1 MKCSIN
7 NEKKEIQEQQRRRD
21 GDMQIDPLG
30 DERKRFS
37 QFWIMKNEGKRW
49 DFHFSF
55 AFSSLLGLC
64 ECCVKTWRIQKVFFN
79 LITRPDFYRDHKTG
93 MSDNF
98 NEFIKLLNLVKYKIS
113 ALNQVSYVI
122 ERFNLT
128 GNLQTSLSQ
137 DSDTKSSQLSSSTVF
152 LVFHYFPTSKHEKDV
167 NL

>member
-1 MKCSIN
+1 MRGSV
-7 NEKKEIQEQQRRRD
+7 EIF
-21 GDMQIDPLG
+21 ISHLHFP
-30 DERKRFS
+30 RFWVCANVVS
-37 QFWIMKNEGKRW
+37 RPK
-49 DFHFSF
+49 
-55 AFSSLLGLC
+55 A
-64 ECCVKTWRIQKVFFN
+64 WRFEKVFFN
-79 LITRPDFYRDHKTG
+79 LITRQDFYHDHITG

-137 DSDTKSSQLSSSTVF
+137 DSETKSSQLSSSTVF